1 MNRLE
6 LPLRLKVMNLINAKQ
21 ILFAVL
27 LSGLAACSS
36 PGPVLSGKDQ
46 LPSAHAE
53 QNRITDGVIRADR
66 KYIASLQAR
75 LGALNAKGRP
85 ADDYFLSKATA
96 WLDFATE
103 EYSDNDRGG
112 IVEQTLAQAL
122 ALIKKMEAG
131 DSAIDRS
138 TVIVPAAKKIR
149 PDLWAKFSEFQ
160 GHREFTCVAGK
171 VAQGEVQ
178 LVWAGHEE
186 LEGGWRHA
194 KPYIEIVESIVQK
207 IDADLERCAQS
218 AVASKAVPTVAA
230 AVAAVVPEPPVPV
243 VARAEAPLPK
253 LVVAEPA
260 ELFSLA
266 TDALFA
272 FDKSTLESVLPE
284 ARTLLGEFVA
294 KLRQFKTIQRI
305 LITGHTDRLGSPA
318 YNSRLSEA
326 RAQAIRQFL
335 IQEGFAASLIQVAGA
350 GEGDPLVTCSGDRA
364 TPELQSCLQVN
375 RRVEVR
381 VKASR

>member
-1 MNRLE
+1 MKISLTRFSFLAT
-6 LPLRLKVMNLINAKQ
+6 LLCS
-21 ILFAVL
+21 VL
-27 LSGLAACSS
+27 ACTSTS
-36 PGPVLSGKDQ
+36 PVQPSRDQ
-46 LPSAHAE
+46 LPSANAE
-53 QNRITDGVIRADR
+53 QSRMTDGVIKADR
-66 KYIASLQAR
+66 QYIASLQAR

-103 EYSDNDRGG
+103 EYSDNDRSG
-112 IVEQTLAQAL
+112 IVEQALAQASG
-122 ALIKKMEAG
+122 LIRQMEANE
-131 DSAIDRS
+131 SVIERT
-138 TVIVPAAKKIR
+138 TVIVPGAKKIR
-149 PDLWAKFSEFQ
+149 PDLWTKLFGFQSHPEFS
-160 GHREFTCVAGK
+160 CVAGK

-194 KPYIEIVESIVQK
+194 KPYIEIVESLVQK
-207 IDADLERCAQS
+207 IDGELDRCLKLTAAAKAPPS
-218 AVASKAVPTVAA
+218 IASVPAEIPRVAVP
-230 AVAAVVPEPPVPV
+230 
-243 VARAEAPLPK
+243 ARPI
-253 LVVAEPA
+253 AEPSGPSAPEQA
-260 ELFSLA
+260 EVINLA

-272 FDKSTLESVLPE
+272 FDKSSLESVLPE
-284 ARTLLGEFVA
+284 ARGLLSEFVA

-318 YNSRLSEA
+318 YNSRLSES

-350 GEGDPLVTCSGDRA
+350 GESDPLVTCSGDRA
-364 TPELQSCLQVN
+364 TTELRTCLQVN

>member
-1 MNRLE
+1 MNILNTFSRLE
-6 LPLRLKVMNLINAKQ
+6 VINPSTAK
-21 ILFAVL
+21 FAFLATLLCSVL
-27 LSGLAACSS
+27 ACTSTYPAQPS
-36 PGPVLSGKDQ
+36 RDQ
-46 LPSAHAE
+46 LPSANAE
-53 QNRITDGVIRADR
+53 RSRITDGVIKADR
-66 KYIASLQAR
+66 QYIASLQAR

-85 ADDYFLSKATA
+85 ADDYFLSKATT

-103 EYSDNDRGG
+103 EYSDNDRSG
-112 IVEQTLAQAL
+112 IVEQALSQAL
-122 ALIKKMEAG
+122 GLIRQMEA
-131 DSAIDRS
+131 SETAIERT
-138 TVIVPAAKKIR
+138 TVIIPGARKIR
-149 PDLWAKFSEFQ
+149 ADLWTKLLGFQSHPEFS
-160 GHREFTCVAGK
+160 CVAGK

-194 KPYIEIVESIVQK
+194 KPYIEIVESLVQK
-207 IDADLERCAQS
+207 IDGELDRCVKLTAAAKVPPS
-218 AVASKAVPTVAA
+218 VASVQVEIAPVAA
-230 AVAAVVPEPPVPV
+230 
-243 VARAEAPLPK
+243 
-253 LVVAEPA
+253 LVKPVAEPPRPSAPDQA
-260 ELFSLA
+260 EVINLA

-272 FDKSTLESVLPE
+272 FDKSSLESVLPE
-284 ARTLLGEFVA
+284 ARGLLSEFVA

-350 GEGDPLVTCSGDRA
+350 GESDPLVTCSGDRA
-364 TPELQSCLQVN
+364 TAELRTCLQIN

>member
-1 MNRLE
+1 MNPSHAR
-6 LPLRLKVMNLINAKQ
+6 I
-21 ILFAVL
+21 ILLSVL
-27 LSGLAACSS
+27 LWCVTACSS
-36 PGPVLSGKDQ
+36 SSPVRLGKDQ

-53 QNRITDGVIRADR
+53 QNRMTDGVIRADR
-66 KYIASLQAR
+66 NYMASLQAR
-75 LGALNAKGRP
+75 LGAINAKGRA

-112 IVEQTLAQAL
+112 IVEQALSQAL
-122 ALIKKMEAG
+122 SLIKNMETNE
-131 DSAIDRS
+131 STMERS

-160 GHREFTCVAGK
+160 AHREFPCVAGK

-194 KPYIEIVESIVQK
+194 MPYIEIVESMVQK
-207 IDADLERCAQS
+207 IDVELERCVQ
-218 AVASKAVPTVAA
+218 VAA
-230 AVAAVVPEPPVPV
+230 AAKAHPAVAALTPEPAVTGTLRV
-243 VARAEAPLPK
+243 EAEPPK
-253 LVVAEPA
+253 PITAEPA
-260 ELFSLA
+260 ELLSLA

-284 ARTLLGEFVA
+284 ARTLLSEFVA

-305 LITGHTDRLGSPA
+305 LITGHTDRLGSSA
-318 YNSRLSEA
+318 YNSRLSES

-335 IQEGFAASLIQVAGA
+335 IQEGFAASLVQVAGA
-350 GEGDPLVTCSGDRA
+350 GESDPLVTCSGDRA
-364 TPELQSCLQVN
+364 TPELRACLQVN